1 MPLSCKR
8 PVRQSSSRKKNLT
21 GDGLVKTVET
31 LLTSPGKLA
40 EMGANAKTLGNPHS
54 LDLITEKLLKLVN
67 G

>member
-1 MPLSCKR
+1 M
-8 PVRQSSSRKKNLT
+8 QQ
-21 GDGLVKTVET
+21 
-31 LLTSPGKLA
+31 LLAQPGKLA